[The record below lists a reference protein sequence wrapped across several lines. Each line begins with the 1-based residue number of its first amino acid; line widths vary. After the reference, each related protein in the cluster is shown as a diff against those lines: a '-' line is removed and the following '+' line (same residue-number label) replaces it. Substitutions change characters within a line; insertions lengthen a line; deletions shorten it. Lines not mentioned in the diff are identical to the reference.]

1 MPSIFSR
8 IVAGELP
15 CSRVFEDDRVLAF
28 LDINPISE
36 GHTLIISKR
45 ESATIE
51 DSDPEDLAALARAA
65 RVVGAAV
72 KAVTG
77 CPAYNLIINNGPKA
91 GQEVPHLHAH
101 IIPRFEGDGL
111 RFSWPARGRSKEELA
126 ALSGRLRAE
135 VEKQS

>member
-15 CSRVFEDDRVLAF
+15 CSKVYEDERVLAF
-28 LDINPISE
+28 LDINPVSE

-45 ESATIE
+45 EAATIE

-65 RVVGAAV
+65 RIVGAAV
-72 KAVTG
+72 KSVTG
-77 CPAYNLIINNGPKA
+77 CPAYNLIINNGPGA

-111 RFSWPARGRSKEELA
+111 RFSWPARGKSREDLA

-135 VEKQS
+135 VANQA